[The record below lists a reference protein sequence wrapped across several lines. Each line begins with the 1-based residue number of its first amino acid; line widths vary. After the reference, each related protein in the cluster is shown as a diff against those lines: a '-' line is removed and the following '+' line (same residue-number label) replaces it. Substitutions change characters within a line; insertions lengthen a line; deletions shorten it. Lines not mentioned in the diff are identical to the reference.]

1 MENLFDKWL
10 AECEVKLAL
19 VNTITDFIERLPVVR
34 LHTRLHESHSKE
46 LGCRSS
52 LLVDLLLLSLTL
64 LQFFFETLLVHDRL
78 KKHLV
83 LIIKSL
89 LLLVKKRK
97 NWVFFLFAKM

>member
-1 MENLFDKWL
+1 MVNLFDKWL

-19 VNTITDFIERLPVVR
+19 VDAITDFIERLPVVR

-46 LGCRSS
+46 FGCRSS

-64 LQFFFETLLVHDRL
+64 LQFFFETLFVHDRL

-83 LIIKSL
+83 LIIESL